1 MAKRVAVVL
10 AGCGYLDGAEI
21 YESVSTLLALDLAD
35 AHVQCFAPDKEQMH
49 VVHHATQTPVEGETR
64 NVLTEASRLARGEIK
79 PLSEAKMEEFDAL
92 IFPGGFGAA
101 KNLCDFAVKGPD
113 CTIEPDVDALIKAAH
128 SAKKPICAICI
139 APALVAK
146 SLGADHH
153 PTVTIGSDAGTAE
166 ALEKL
171 GAKHARAEV
180 TEIVVDERNK
190 IVTTPAYMCAQRI
203 SEVWTGVKKAVD
215 KTLTMA

>member
-10 AGCGYLDGAEI
+10 SGCGYLDGAEI

-35 AHVQCFAPDKEQMH
+35 AEVQCFAPDKDQMH
-49 VVHHATQTPVEGETR
+49 VVHHTTQTPVDGEKR
-64 NVLTEASRLARGEIK
+64 NVLTESSRLARGEIK
-79 PLSEAKMEEFDAL
+79 ELSEAKMDDFDAL

-101 KNLCDFAVKGPD
+101 KNLSDFAVKGPE
-113 CTIEPDVDALIKAAH
+113 CTLEPKVDGLIKAAH
-128 SAKKPICAICI
+128 GTKKPICAICI

-153 PTVTIGSDAGTAE
+153 PTLTIGSDAGTAE
-166 ALEKL
+166 ALEKM
-171 GAKHARAEV
+171 GAKHAKVEV
-180 TEIVVDERNK
+180 TEIVVDEANK
-190 IVTTPAYMCAQRI
+190 VVTTPAYMCAKRI

-215 KTLTMA
+215 KTLAMA